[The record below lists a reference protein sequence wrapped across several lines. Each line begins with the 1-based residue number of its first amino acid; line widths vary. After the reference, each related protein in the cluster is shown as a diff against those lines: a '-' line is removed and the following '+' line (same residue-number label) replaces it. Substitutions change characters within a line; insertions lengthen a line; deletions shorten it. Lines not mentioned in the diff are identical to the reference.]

1 MGMMEHIAF
10 QSFWQRGKTFAH
22 SKGTEIPSLPSVF
35 TVDPYCP
42 CSFDSCGLLKVHGRM
57 RQSVT
62 WCTKRGFCLP
72 SSWSWAEL
80 QQPVA
85 SREEQSVVERWS
97 YDEIPTFCNIPKA
110 SQKPKALKTLLKGW
124 HLRQILELLQ
134 RLPSH
139 NFAGGF
145 DNCRVHLRAGRWT
158 VDTWHILTHLDTNFS
173 TFQVALVALS
183 ANNCLPSSHMR
194 EEKRKVWLLQQW
206 CWKDLDVHDAGPVCM
221 RHAWPPYECTKIW
234 IFICQQN
241 WESNLDKQNRTI
253 YLSTPNGMGS
263 T

>member
-42 CSFDSCGLLKVHGRM
+42 CSFDWCGLLKVHGRM
-57 RQSVT
+57 RPSVT

-110 SQKPKALKTLLKGW
+110 SQKHQKLCWRAGTCDKSWSCSNGFQVTILLAALTTVECTSSG
-124 HLRQILELLQ
+124 RAVELLTLDTSWHQ
-134 RLPSH
+134 FLNFSSCTRCTQCKQLPAKLPH
-139 NFAGGF
+139 
-145 DNCRVHLRAGRWT
+145 AGRKEKSLT
-158 VDTWHILTHLDTNFS
+158 VTTVMLERLGR
-173 TFQVALVALS
+173 A
-183 ANNCLPSSHMR
+183 
-194 EEKRKVWLLQQW
+194 W
-206 CWKDLDVHDAGPVCM
+206 CWTRLHAARLAPYWVH
-221 RHAWPPYECTKIW
+221 
-234 IFICQQN
+234 Q
-241 WESNLDKQNRTI
+241 NLDL
-253 YLSTPNGMGS
+253 YLSTKLRI
-263 T
+263 

>member
-22 SKGTEIPSLPSVF
+22 SKGTEIPSLPSMF

-42 CSFDSCGLLKVHGRM
+42 CSFDWCGLLKVHGRM
-57 RQSVT
+57 RPSVT

-110 SQKPKALKTLLKGW
+110 SKALLKGW

-145 DNCRVHLRAGRWT
+145 DNCRVHLRRAGRWT
-158 VDTWHILTHLDTNFS
+158 VDTWHILTPISKLFKLHSVQTIACQAPTCGKKREKSDCYNSDVGKTWTCMMLDQIACGTPGP
-173 TFQVALVALS
+173 LLS
-183 ANNCLPSSHMR
+183 APKFGSLSVN
-194 EEKRKVWLLQQW
+194 
-206 CWKDLDVHDAGPVCM
+206 
-221 RHAWPPYECTKIW
+221 KI
-234 IFICQQN
+234 
-241 WESNLDKQNRTI
+241 ENLIWTNKIEQYI
-253 YLSTPNGMGS
+253 YLHQMGS